1 MNADG
6 ARRRPRKIGR
16 WILLGLLVL
25 AGAVTIYR
33 RERAP
38 RRYSSVG
45 AAASTADSNGTA
57 DSAKILFDSKKA
69 DSVTIKRAAPAG
81 AAPAPGAA
89 AKGAAEHQVDVVVR
103 VVPEG
108 VRVKV
113 EVLNG
118 TDVSGLARRGMFAM
132 RDAGFD
138 VVSFGNTKEK
148 SDTTIVIDRTGH
160 PDWAALAAK
169 SLSGPVRITSEPDD
183 SRYVDLSILLG
194 SRWTPPSQPFHP

>member
-1 MNADG
+1 MNAGG

-16 WILLGLLVL
+16 WILLVLVL
-25 AGAVTIYR
+25 GAVGRSLYAR
-33 RERAP
+33 RR
-38 RRYSSVG
+38 
-45 AAASTADSNGTA
+45 AAAPAAPAVAPPAAAPDSLPRG
-57 DSAKILFDSKKA
+57 DSARVLFDSKKA
-69 DSVTIKRAAPAG
+69 DSATIKPTPTPIDAHPV
-81 AAPAPGAA
+81 
-89 AKGAAEHQVDVVVR
+89 EVIVR

-138 VVSFGNTKEK
+138 VVSFGSTKDR

-169 SLSGPVRITSEPDD
+169 TLSGPVRVRSEPDD

-194 SRWTPPSQPFHP
+194 SHWTPPRQPFHP